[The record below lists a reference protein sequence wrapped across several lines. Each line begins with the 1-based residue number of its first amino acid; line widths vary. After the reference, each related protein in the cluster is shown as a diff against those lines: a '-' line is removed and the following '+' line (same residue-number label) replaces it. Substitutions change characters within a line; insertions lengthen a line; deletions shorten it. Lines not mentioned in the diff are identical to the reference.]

1 MEYLAQVNG
10 DGSCLDKASENCRKR
25 QRPAEEDG
33 PEENGVSV
41 EWKKKKRKKGSE
53 GSLERDAKQASGGEK
68 NKKSQGKCTE
78 KKKRKKAEEK
88 SSTVTP
94 KPAASTKNTPVR
106 VDQTV
111 KSNKKS
117 PVAQNV
123 SSSDSSSSSSS
134 SEEDKAP
141 KKVAAQKPASKT
153 PSSTPASSKAHP
165 TNKPTKTKPH
175 PPSSSSS
182 ETVSSSDEATSVK
195 PPPKSKPSTS
205 TTPKGRIS
213 DDSKPQQTPP
223 ALRST
228 NCAQKQPASVAAPP
242 HGQVAKPCTSSSEEE
257 IEFVIRRPV
266 HRPGLGVGGE
276 SSWRGRG
283 RGRNGRGGPG
293 EWGRGGG
300 RGGIRGQTGSF
311 ELGYNGAKEPSYQTD
326 SLTNTSVVLQVCLQY
341 FFSLTLTESLR
352 SRYLVFPQRIHFH
365 VEKSKDQLACHD
377 TPRFFL
383 MAVITSVV

>member
-123 SSSDSSSSSSS
+123 SSSDSSSSSS

-293 EWGRGGG
+293 ERGRGGG

-365 VEKSKDQLACHD
+365 VEKSKDQLACHA